1 MKINFFVVLAVCV
14 FLIIVMLSIGAILSV
29 LGNGNI
35 ALWLY
40 IISGVLFMF
49 AVIATIVQFL
59 KYKNKK

>member
-14 FLIIVMLSIGAILSV
+14 FLIIAMLSIGAILSV